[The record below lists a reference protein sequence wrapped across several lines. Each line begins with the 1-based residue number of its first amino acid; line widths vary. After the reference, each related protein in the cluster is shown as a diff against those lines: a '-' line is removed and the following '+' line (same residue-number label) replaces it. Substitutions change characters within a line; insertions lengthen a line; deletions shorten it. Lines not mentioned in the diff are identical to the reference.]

1 MRGEHVNI
9 EVANTMLGPSSY
21 FHVRVFSLSFHTSM
35 MTYVTDIASELLPCK
50 SSRGGSVHFLVRR
63 PSFTF
68 SPEIGRKRLPCK
80 PAGFSILTSTVKGR
94 GVVPSWLILDKPSF
108 RQRGRQ
114 TPKALQRPEAHAC
127 RSSGRCPKSWSV
139 RRAEFEDSEVQWS
152 HDFAAQ

>member
-50 SSRGGSVHFLVRR
+50 SSGGGSVHFLVRR

-94 GVVPSWLILDKPSF
+94 GVDRHTDRQIDLYLSAFFCAFLIFWLRNPE
-108 RQRGRQ
+108 GR
-114 TPKALQRPEAHAC
+114 AVFPE
-127 RSSGRCPKSWSV
+127 S
-139 RRAEFEDSEVQWS
+139 
-152 HDFAAQ
+152 

>member
-35 MTYVTDIASELLPCK
+35 MTYVSDIASELLPCK

-80 PAGFSILTSTVKGR
+80 PAGLLLYKIDCVYFSGIAR
-94 GVVPSWLILDKPSF
+94 SF
-108 RQRGRQ
+108 
-114 TPKALQRPEAHAC
+114 
-127 RSSGRCPKSWSV
+127 
-139 RRAEFEDSEVQWS
+139 F
-152 HDFAAQ
+152 

>member
-35 MTYVTDIASELLPCK
+35 MTYVSDIASELLPCK

-94 GVVPSWLILDKPSF
+94 GVLVAPADHFKRFHQQKRVYPGPDVFLGGAIQGLA
-108 RQRGRQ
+108 Q
-114 TPKALQRPEAHAC
+114 L
-127 RSSGRCPKSWSV
+127 
-139 RRAEFEDSEVQWS
+139 
-152 HDFAAQ
+152 AAYT

>member
-1 MRGEHVNI
+1 MINI

-50 SSRGGSVHFLVRR
+50 SSGGGSVHFLVRR

-80 PAGFSILTSTVKGR
+80 PAGFSILTSTVKGQ
-94 GVVPSWLILDKPSF
+94 GVDGVPPN
-108 RQRGRQ
+108 
-114 TPKALQRPEAHAC
+114 H
-127 RSSGRCPKSWSV
+127 PKSLNHFSTETYGV
-139 RRAEFEDSEVQWS
+139 GTHRRKSPCQWCPLS
-152 HDFAAQ
+152 YKLVSKPKEL